1 MCLTRGPPSIKR
13 ENPHKAAWN
22 SMRLYLLSQV
32 EAVAAAKHGGLDE
45 LEDRRR
51 SLSLC
56 ASERRIAKKRDGE
69 ALAQAKEKRIQV
81 QTHPKLRQCSDSI
94 VRIARNT
101 RSAASCQGLSC
112 LWLRLQRLQDKLCAE
127 VEADLSQGAMDSQGG
142 SSGAIMRTYQNGMQ
156 VELEEI

>member
-1 MCLTRGPPSIKR
+1 MVRAARPEAAEQAADELLPKGKAKQLYLLNDADIAHLGSIKR

-69 ALAQAKEKRIQV
+69 ALAQAKEKRIQ
-81 QTHPKLRQCSDSI
+81 
-94 VRIARNT
+94 
-101 RSAASCQGLSC
+101 
-112 LWLRLQRLQDKLCAE
+112 RLQDKLCAE